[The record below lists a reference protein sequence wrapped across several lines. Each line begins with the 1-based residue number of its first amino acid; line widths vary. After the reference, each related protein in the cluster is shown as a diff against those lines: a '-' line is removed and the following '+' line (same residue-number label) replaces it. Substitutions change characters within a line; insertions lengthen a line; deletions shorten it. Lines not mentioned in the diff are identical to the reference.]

1 MTGAILTL
9 NAGSSSL
16 KFALFARDDDSLSK
30 TVHGQVE
37 GIGSS
42 PHLIARGED
51 GAVLAEH
58 RWTADADLDH
68 EAFLKPLLVL
78 IDKHLDGAPLSAIG
92 HRIVHGG
99 QAFRAPVLI
108 DPDVLRQL
116 DTLVPLA
123 PLHQGH
129 NLAAVRAAQAAR
141 PGLPQV
147 ACFDTAFH
155 AGHAEVVTH
164 LALPPPW
171 YEQGVRRYGFH
182 GLSYEFV
189 AGRLRGL
196 DPTLASGRVIIAH
209 LGNGASLCAVRD
221 GISVD
226 TTMGFTALDGLV
238 MGTRC
243 GALDPGVIL
252 YLQQQAGLSIEA
264 VQDLLYNRAGLLGV
278 SGLSSDMRVLT
289 ASDDPQAKLAVD
301 LFVFRIVREIGAL
314 AASMGGLDGLVF
326 TAGIGE
332 NAPDIRARVIQRLAW
347 MGAVLDP
354 DANARGEGLISTGS
368 SGLKVL
374 VAPTD
379 EETMIARH
387 TLTAMLGCERTSGR
401 SA

>member
-1 MTGAILTL
+1 M
-9 NAGSSSL
+9 
-16 KFALFARDDDSLSK
+16 
-30 TVHGQVE
+30 GQLE
-37 GIGSS
+37 
-42 PHLIARGED
+42 
-51 GAVLAEH
+51 
-58 RWTADADLDH
+58 
-68 EAFLKPLLVL
+68 
-78 IDKHLDGAPLSAIG
+78 
-92 HRIVHGG
+92 
-99 QAFRAPVLI
+99 
-108 DPDVLRQL
+108 
-116 DTLVPLA
+116 TLVPLA
-123 PLHQGH
+123 PLHQPH

-171 YEQGVRRYGFH
+171 HEQGVRRYGFH

-189 AGRLRGL
+189 ADSLREL
-196 DPTLASGRVIIAH
+196 DPALASDRVIIAH

-221 GISVD
+221 GVSVD

-243 GALDPGVIL
+243 GDLDPGVVL
-252 YLQQQAGLSIEA
+252 YLQQQAGLSIES

-289 ASDDPQAKLAVD
+289 VSDDRKARLAID

-332 NAPDIRARVIQRLAW
+332 NAPEIRARVTERLAW
-347 MGAVLDP
+347 MGAVLDHE
-354 DANARGEGLISTGS
+354 ANARGDGLISTANS
-368 SGLKVL
+368 RLKAL
-374 VAPTD
+374 VVATD

-387 TLTAMLGCERTSGR
+387 TLAATLGERRASTERTGVYR
-401 SA
+401 Q

>member
-16 KFALFARDDDSLSK
+16 KFALFTQDRNGLAK
-30 TVHGQVE
+30 TLHGQVE
-37 GIGSS
+37 GIGSA
-42 PHLIARGED
+42 PHLIAKDAG
-51 GAVLAEH
+51 GGVLAER
-58 RWTADADLDH
+58 RWTPEAGLDH
-68 EAFLKPLLVL
+68 EGFLEPVL
-78 IDKHLDGAPLSAIG
+78 DLAGDHLDGASLSAIG

-99 QAFRAPVLI
+99 LAFREPVLI
-108 DPDVLRQL
+108 DAEVLRRL
-116 DTLVPLA
+116 DALVPLA
-123 PLHQGH
+123 PLHQPH

-171 YEQGVRRYGFH
+171 HAQGVRRYGFH
-182 GLSYEFV
+182 GLSYEYV
-189 AGRLRGL
+189 AGRLRTL
-196 DPTLASGRVIIAH
+196 DPALASGRVIIAH

-221 GISVD
+221 GVSVD

-243 GALDPGVIL
+243 GDLDPGVVL
-252 YLQQQAGLSIEA
+252 YLQQQAGLSVEA

-289 ASDDPQAKLAVD
+289 ASDAPDARLAID

-314 AASMGGLDGLVF
+314 TASMDGLDGVVF

-332 NAPDIRARVIQRLAW
+332 NAADIRARVIERLAW
-347 MGAVLDP
+347 MGAALDP
-354 DANARGEGLISTGS
+354 DANRRGEGLISAAGS
-368 SGLKVL
+368 RLKVF
-374 VAPTD
+374 VVPTD

-387 TLTAMLGCERTSGR
+387 AAAVTRLPPTSR
-401 SA
+401 SRG